1 MIVGG
6 FFDFWRKNEFRKFIL
21 ERGRAKTNEE
31 TQTDQTDQSDLI
43 KSLTVEQLQS
53 AFYFFVLGI
62 SASSIT
68 LMIEYKIKPKKR
80 FKRVVQTMIMTRRLM
95 ESHRQSQSQSQSQT
109 HLLTNLEVN
118 RMNL

>member
-6 FFDFWRKNEFRKFIL
+6 FFDFWRKNEFRKFVL
-21 ERGRAKTNEE
+21 ERGRAEANEE
-31 TQTDQTDQSDLI
+31 KQTDQSDLI
-43 KSLTVEQLQS
+43 KPLTVEQLQS

-95 ESHRQSQSQSQSQT
+95 ESQRQTKSKSKSNT
-109 HLLTNLEVN
+109 PFD
-118 RMNL
+118 

>member
-31 TQTDQTDQSDLI
+31 TQTDQSDQSDQSDLI

-95 ESHRQSQSQSQSQT
+95 ESHRQTKSKSKSNTPFDQFR
-109 HLLTNLEVN
+109 N
-118 RMNL
+118 

>member
-6 FFDFWRKNEFRKFIL
+6 FFDFWRKNEFRKLIF
-21 ERGRAKTNEE
+21 ERGRAEANEE
-31 TQTDQTDQSDLI
+31 KQTDQSDLI

-68 LMIEYKIKPKKR
+68 LIIEYKIKPKKK

-95 ESHRQSQSQSQSQT
+95 ESHRQKKSKTKSNTPFDQLRS
-109 HLLTNLEVN
+109 
-118 RMNL
+118 